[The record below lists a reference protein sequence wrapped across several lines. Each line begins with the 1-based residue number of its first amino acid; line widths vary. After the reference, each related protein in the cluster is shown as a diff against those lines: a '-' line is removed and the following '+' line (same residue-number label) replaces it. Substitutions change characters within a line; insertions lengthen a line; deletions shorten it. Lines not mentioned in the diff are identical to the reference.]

1 MDITLNSYT
10 YIIVVCIVIILSFL
24 YNAFSERTNIP
35 SVILLIGT
43 GILIKLGM
51 DAMQFQEDLFPILE
65 VLGIVGLIMIVLEA
79 ALDLELTKEKLPAI
93 GNAFVIA
100 LLGLFA
106 STGACAA
113 IIYYLVDGMT
123 WMSAFIYATPLSI
136 LSSAIIIPSVGNLV
150 QEKKEFHV
158 YESTFSDI
166 LGIMQFYFLQGMQEA
181 ENTQNAV
188 IEFVGTFGLTL
199 LISLVASYILIFLF
213 QNITSHVKLF
223 VLIAILILLYAVGK
237 QQHLSSL
244 IIILIF
250 GLVMSNSHIFFRG
263 KLKEWLKPDAL
274 KHIREDFHIV
284 TVESAF
290 LVRTFFFVIF
300 GITISLATLWSLDV
314 LLISMSILASIYV
327 VRFIFLRLFLSSDI
341 NPQLYIAPRGLIT
354 VLLFFGIPA
363 ELQVEAFNPGILLF
377 IIIATSIVMTFA
389 LIADGRK
396 RAALGKDTAAASMV
410 IPPDQIYKGFK
421 SQMME
426 KEYTEPGKLG
436 SGLKE

>member
-51 DAMQFQEDLFPILE
+51 DAIQFEEDLFPILE

-93 GNAFVIA
+93 GKAFVIA
-100 LLGLFA
+100 LIGLLA
-106 STGACAA
+106 STATCAA
-113 IIYYLVDGMT
+113 IIFYLVEGMT
-123 WMSAFIYATPLSI
+123 WLSAFIYATPLSI
-136 LSSAIIIPSVGNLV
+136 LSSAIIIPSVGNLT
-150 QEKKEFHV
+150 QAKKEFHV

-166 LGIMQFYFLQGMQEA
+166 LGIMQFYFLQGIQES
-181 ENTQNAV
+181 ENTQDAV

-199 LISLVASYILIFLF
+199 LISLVASYLLVFLF

-274 KHIREDFHIV
+274 QHIREDFHIV

-300 GITISLATLWSLDV
+300 GITISLSTLWSLDV
-314 LLISMSILASIYV
+314 LLISMSILASIYI

-354 VLLFFGIPA
+354 VLLFFGIP
-363 ELQVEAFNPGILLF
+363 EDLKVEGFNPGILLF

-396 RAALGKDTAAASMV
+396 RAALGKDNAAASMV
-410 IPPDQIYKGFK
+410 IPPDQIYQGFK
-421 SQMME
+421 S
-426 KEYTEPGKLG
+426 
-436 SGLKE
+436 